1 MLFFLHLRPYPP
13 IRPLINKAEQ
23 GFRHGV
29 AAATLGAGHRRGM
42 CRGLPFDVEGLE
54 DVAAVIAFEFFLSSN
69 HSCFGF

>member
-13 IRPLINKAEQ
+13 ICPLINKAEQ

-29 AAATLGAGHRRGM
+29 AAAALGAGHRRGI

-54 DVAAVIAFEFFLSSN
+54 DVTTVITYEFFLSSN